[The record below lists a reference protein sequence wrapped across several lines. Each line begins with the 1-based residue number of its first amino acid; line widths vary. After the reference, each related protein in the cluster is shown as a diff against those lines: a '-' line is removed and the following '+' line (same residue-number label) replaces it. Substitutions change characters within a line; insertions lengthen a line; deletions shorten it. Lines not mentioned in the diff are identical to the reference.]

1 MTQYRSFSLTWSATF
16 FKEKKFFTW
25 EEKSPIQVPE
35 AFWVHQHGRC
45 FIVFSGKLV
54 GSLSNDNS
62 DGNEDGK
69 KARGL
74 DWQNNN
80 FVRGSRW
87 FVHFFAVVARLRR
100 ETEDVNT
107 RQRPSF
113 SQCSNLTVVHSSK
126 TSKKIWQR
134 IVFFPTS
141 PLDEKRYHSLRNTW
155 NFFCIIPKSGKSLE
169 TNEELPK
176 ANVSITNRQKSARH
190 SLAE

>member
-1 MTQYRSFSLTWSATF
+1 MIQYRSLSLTWSATF

-35 AFWVHQHGRC
+35 DFWVHQHCRC
-45 FIVFSGKLV
+45 FVLFSGTIV
-54 GSLSNDNS
+54 GSLS
-62 DGNEDGK
+62 NEDGK
-69 KARGL
+69 KAGGL

-80 FVRGSRW
+80 FVRASRR
-87 FVHFFAVVARLRR
+87 FVYFFAVVARLRR

-134 IVFFPTS
+134 VVFFPTS